1 MFEIDA
7 MRSIGVCPWGVI
19 LPNLSVISSINRLK
33 SSSRLPTCQYTVG
46 VPTPSSAA
54 SLRMLKASTPLSSI
68 IFMAAASTLSTVM
81 EGPVLVAAAEPVL
94 LFCTTTSYLS
104 SWSQPGG
111 GTMLFEVPRI
121 RYARRC
127 ALVVLDELHQIA
139 VKILHVGHRH
149 RPALEPTRGRN
160 RFAPRGNR
168 LVVQRHAIV
177 GVHVELPHGSSH
189 VDRTIL
195 VEVLCELHA
204 TAPGRGL
211 QHCFLDIRDLRSAL
225 HRYPNDAL
233 PEVDS
238 PVEITDVDAVLR
250 KNRHHRTTSCR
261 TVGSRANH
269 DSLDEIS
276 GS

>member
-1 MFEIDA
+1 M
-7 MRSIGVCPWGVI
+7 
-19 LPNLSVISSINRLK
+19 LK

-68 IFMAAASTLSTVM
+68 IFLAVASTLSTVR
-81 EGPVLVAAAEPVL
+81 EGPVLAAPAGHIFP
-94 LFCTTTSYLS
+94 FCTTPSYLS
-104 SWSQPGG
+104 SWSQHGS
-111 GTMLFEVPRI
+111 GTTLFEVPRI
-121 RYARRC
+121 WHARRC
-127 ALVVLDELHQIA
+127 ALVVLHELHQVT

-149 RPALEPTRGRN
+149 WPALEPTRRRH

-177 GVHVELPHGSSH
+177 GVHVELPHGGSH

-195 VEVLCELHA
+195 VEVLGELHT

-225 HRYPNDAL
+225 HRDTNDAL

-238 PVEITDVDAVLR
+238 PFEITDVDAVLR
-250 KNRHHRTTSCR
+250 KNRHHCTTSCR
-261 TVGSRANH
+261 TIGHEQS
-269 DSLDEIS
+269 SLP
-276 GS
+276 